1 MLRFTP
7 ERMPWSATGLL
18 ACLSF
23 FFTGCANACF
33 LVVSN
38 PPNGTIGVAA
48 GNPPLACTLSKA
60 KGAILVVAHA
70 NMVCTFC
77 SESNRIQSIHLSL
90 RSVDIHLKSNSR
102 EKSSDWQELL
112 PEFESQPLQV
122 DLLNED
128 TNSPHALAEGV
139 LVPTGVYDM
148 LRIRFEPKRSVGDV
162 FHAKNE
168 CSRVTPSC
176 VVMADGQI
184 LPLVFDADTLESSFA
199 SESTADRT
207 LFVSPD
213 SENELL
219 IELTPVVSLGAFL
232 ENGARVFSLVASK
245 TKVVRQEIVTAKL
258 KASALDFWDVT
269 GSPLTSNSR

>member
-7 ERMPWSATGLL
+7 ELMPWSATGLL

-38 PPNGTIGVAA
+38 TPKGTIGVAA
-48 GNPPLACTLSKA
+48 GNPPPACTPSKA
-60 KGAILVVAHA
+60 KGAIRVVAHA
-70 NMVCTFC
+70 NTVCVFC
-77 SESNRIQSIHLSL
+77 SESNRIQSFQLSL
-90 RSVDIHLKSNSR
+90 RSVDIHLKWNSR
-102 EKSSDWQELL
+102 EESSDWQELL

-122 DLLNED
+122 DLLNEG
-128 TNSPHALAEGV
+128 TNSSRAVTERV

-148 LRIRFEPKRSVGDV
+148 VRIRFESNGSGSDV
-162 FHAKNE
+162 FHAKNG
-168 CSRVTPSC
+168 CSYVASSC

-184 LPLVFDADTLESSFA
+184 LPLVFDANTLESRFA
-199 SESTADRT
+199 SESTEDRL

-213 SENELL
+213 SESELL
-219 IELTPVVSLGAFL
+219 IELTPVVSLGAFI

-245 TKVVRQEIVTAKL
+245 TTVVREEIVPAEL
-258 KASALDFWDVT
+258 KASALDFLDVT
-269 GSPLTSNSR
+269 GPPLTSNSQ